1 MNPLV
6 LTFDHSGTGSCL
18 YSELIDLT
26 QIGALQ
32 IRRASTIE
40 FNNDTQ
46 RWEVKNLKGKVVII
60 SKFRGTC
67 LAWERE
73 NLTANQS
80 PIEPKRLQSQF
91 PSCR

>member
-1 MNPLV
+1 LDQVSRLAEIKPIRIMNPLV

-32 IRRASTIE
+32 IRRASTIK

-46 RWEVKNLKGKVVII
+46 RWELKNLKGKVVFF
-60 SKFRGTC
+60 SKFHHACR
-67 LAWERE
+67 AWEEHHFAR
-73 NLTANQS
+73 
-80 PIEPKRLQSQF
+80 
-91 PSCR
+91 

>member
-26 QIGALQ
+26 QIGSLQ
-32 IRRASTIE
+32 MRRASTIE

-46 RWEVKNLKGKVVII
+46 RWEVRNPKGKRVYF
-60 SKFRGTC
+60 SKFRAVC
-67 LAWERE
+67 LAWELDHFNR
-73 NLTANQS
+73 
-80 PIEPKRLQSQF
+80 
-91 PSCR
+91 

>member
-6 LTFDHSGTGSCL
+6 LTFDHSGQGACL

-40 FNNDTQ
+40 FNNDSQ
-46 RWEVKNLKGKVVII
+46 RWELKNLKGKVVFF
-60 SKFRGTC
+60 SKFRNAC
-67 LAWERE
+67 LAWEQ
-73 NLTANQS
+73 TQAA
-80 PIEPKRLQSQF
+80 
-91 PSCR
+91 